1 MLPAAAQLYLLPGS
15 SERRVGVSGGR
26 DAVTQC
32 IYHLC
37 CALLDSP
44 ARPDTRLY
52 RPDTGFSDGGGARG
66 GGGGSRMSDR
76 DRWLAT
82 CSFTNDT

>member
-1 MLPAAAQLYLLPGS
+1 M
-15 SERRVGVSGGR
+15 SGGR

-66 GGGGSRMSDR
+66 GGGSRMSDR
-76 DRWLAT
+76 DR
-82 CSFTNDT
+82 